1 MPLYLF
7 SSHKKYLLPGMAVTN
22 GEILLTGTAGTIW
35 LIYVSAYGYYQ
46 YEREQ
51 ELLASQEK
59 KAKLDAA
66 TAIKKKPTVSVGK
79 KKTFDEVL
87 TEEIATKESGTQQE
101 QKQQQPNFVER
112 EESNE
117 TKNGSVD
124 EVSPTH
130 TTNSESQ
137 AVKTGLPRLGWIRF
151 WRKRRDD

>member
-66 TAIKKKPTVSVGK
+66 KQNPTPSVGK
-79 KKTFDEVL
+79 KKTFDEAL
-87 TEEIATKESGTQQE
+87 TEEFATKGSETQQE
-101 QKQQQPNFVER
+101 QKQQLPTFVER

-124 EVSPTH
+124 EVSPTP
-130 TTNSESQ
+130 TMNSKSKP
-137 AVKTGLPRLGWIRF
+137 VKTGLSRLGRILF